1 MKFVLIFLALIGS
14 ALAQTAPVAKSATVP
29 ITLDHNR
36 IIIDV
41 HLPLPD
47 GSTRRVRGWVDNGN
61 PDLSIAEHAAQL
73 MGLKI
78 TGEAEEAQGGNI
90 RTAPPP
96 KSIMIGDMS
105 VVLRGVKEARITSAE
120 AIAPGLSAEIDLPS
134 SLLRN
139 YDVLIDYPDREF
151 TIAESG
157 TLHFNGVKT
166 KVLTNAQ
173 NGLMQVPSKIEGKS
187 YSLALDLG
195 APIGFLD
202 GELVSKLLQAHP
214 RWPHMTGGIGIAN
227 LWGVEDEPRWQL
239 MRIPEL
245 QYGPLSLTDI
255 VVASL
260 SKDVLD
266 FFEKR
271 AGVKTAGII
280 GANALLNYRVG
291 LDYAHETV
299 YFDIG
304 RLYKAPDMDVIGLI
318 LRPEADGRYT
328 VLGVAD
334 YDGKPSV
341 PEVQRG
347 DTLISVDGIRATGGT
362 MGQVWSSLEGSPGKE
377 RTLMLERAG
386 RQFTVKATVR
396 RFLETEPEKSK
407 SRK

>member
-47 GSTRRVRGWVDNGN
+47 GSTKRVRGWVDNGN
-61 PDLSIAEHAAQL
+61 PDLSITEHAAQL
-73 MGLKI
+73 MGLNI
-78 TGEAEEAQGGNI
+78 TGETKDAQGGNI

-134 SLLRN
+134 SLLHN

-151 TIAESG
+151 TIAEPG

-166 KVLTNAQ
+166 KVLINAQ
-173 NGLMQVPSKIEGKS
+173 NGLMQVPSKIEGKG
-187 YSLALDLG
+187 YNLALDVG
-195 APIGFLD
+195 APIGFID

-214 RWPHMTGGIGIAN
+214 RWPHMTGAIGIAN

-239 MRIPEL
+239 VRLPEL

-271 AGVKTAGII
+271 AGVKTAGVI

-304 RLYKAPDMDVIGLI
+304 RLYKAPEMDVIGLI

-362 MGQVWSSLEGSPGKE
+362 MGQVWSSLEGTPGKE
-377 RTLMLERAG
+377 RMLIVERAG
-386 RQFTVKATVR
+386 KQFTVKATVR